1 MSFDIG
7 FFLHKIQ
14 IGLLK
19 EAIVISDIDFS
30 IGNTYPNAEALM
42 NAVLNY
48 EHTSGKIDTSSSH
61 HHGHPQNPQTDELC
75 NGRRRS
81 KSSTSSKKEF
91 LKTFSTSINQEKV
104 KLCLKPT
111 VYIYILCLI

>member
-1 MSFDIG
+1 
-7 FFLHKIQ
+7 
-14 IGLLK
+14 
-19 EAIVISDIDFS
+19 
-30 IGNTYPNAEALM
+30 M

-104 KLCLKPT
+104 KLCPKPT